1 MQYADASLCI
11 SPHCYAQTSESI
23 TPPSFQGIKYQLH
36 VPDMFIKSN
45 DCLTNVAVATQ
56 WIILSDNEW
65 IEFGVTQGGFN
76 DVDRDGIGDVC
87 IADEKVY
94 YAYNYYDDTI
104 MTNQYSEYTILHDFD
119 VGDTLNFEI
128 KRGTQQ
134 DNWLLYL
141 HEYSSFPIA
150 NFNLFNDAG
159 FAIQSGLEGTL
170 RADQYSSIG
179 VAKFVDSEKLQN
191 EVM

>member
-1 MQYADASLCI
+1 
-11 SPHCYAQTSESI
+11 
-23 TPPSFQGIKYQLH
+23 
-36 VPDMFIKSN
+36 MFIQSD

-56 WIILSDNEW
+56 WIILSNNEW

-170 RADQYSSIG
+170 
-179 VAKFVDSEKLQN
+179 
-191 EVM
+191 